1 MFNSKYYLVVIVIAF
16 LFLAGAVGLQVLE
29 MKDYNLFNS
38 LSNRFFKKTVSTTT
52 EAPAAA
58 ATAPA
63 TKRVE
68 RKAETAAAA
77 PATAATPATAEK
89 K

>member
-1 MFNSKYYLVVIVIAF
+1 MFNSKYYLVVILIAF

-38 LSNRFFKKTVSTTT
+38 LSNRFFKKTVATTT
-52 EAPAAA
+52 EAPVA
-58 ATAPA
+58 
-63 TKRVE
+63 
-68 RKAETAAAA
+68 
-77 PATAATPATAEK
+77 AATPAAKKVEAADKAAPAPAPAPEK

>member
-1 MFNSKYYLVVIVIAF
+1 MFNSKYYLVVILIAF

-38 LSNRFFKKTVSTTT
+38 LSNRFFKKTVATTT
-52 EAPAAA
+52 EAPVA
-58 ATAPA
+58 
-63 TKRVE
+63 
-68 RKAETAAAA
+68 
-77 PATAATPATAEK
+77 AATPAAKKAEATPAPATPAPAEK